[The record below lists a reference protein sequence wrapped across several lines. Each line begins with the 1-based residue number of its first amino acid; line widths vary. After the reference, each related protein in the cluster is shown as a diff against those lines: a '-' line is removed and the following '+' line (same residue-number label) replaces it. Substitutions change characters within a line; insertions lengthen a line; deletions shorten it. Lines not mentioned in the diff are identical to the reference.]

1 MRSNNYLIVEL
12 VAKISCIANNFSEE
26 EAIFNNYI
34 IKQLF
39 INLFTVIEEFNSKLL
54 LLMLLSIPVW

>member
-1 MRSNNYLIVEL
+1 VEL